1 MKTKTLGVYCHIPFC
16 VKKCAYCDFYSGS
29 FYPLADAYIDAI
41 LTEARLLKEKYPDAA
56 VDTVYFG
63 GGTPSSLTKEQLETL
78 LTGIISVF
86 SPISNAEITLEANPA
101 TLDEE
106 KLSVLKQCGVNRIS
120 IGVQSADDNELE
132 ALTRLHTFEEFVRT
146 YRLVKRYL
154 SNVSLDLMYG
164 LPNQTLDSFKK
175 TLDEIIS
182 LDPEHISLYALK
194 IEENTP
200 FGKIR
205 ELLTLPDDDA
215 VSDMYL
221 YACEKLENIGF
232 HQYEI
237 SNFAKQDSYSRHNLR
252 YWEGKE
258 YIGLGPSAHAYL
270 DGIRYA
276 NAPDI
281 HAYITKLT
289 SNELPPRSEEY
300 PLNEGD
306 LLEEAIILPL
316 RLTKGLDLK
325 KLKDNHGLD
334 LRPKLTPFIQGGFM
348 LLNGDIVSFTPQGF
362 LVSNTILSELI
373 P

>member
-1 MKTKTLGVYCHIPFC
+1 M
-16 VKKCAYCDFYSGS
+16 
-29 FYPLADAYIDAI
+29 
-41 LTEARLLKEKYPDAA
+41 
-56 VDTVYFG
+56 
-63 GGTPSSLTKEQLETL
+63 
-78 LTGIISVF
+78 
-86 SPISNAEITLEANPA
+86 
-101 TLDEE
+101 
-106 KLSVLKQCGVNRIS
+106 
-120 IGVQSADDNELE
+120 
-132 ALTRLHTFEEFVRT
+132 
-146 YRLVKRYL
+146 
-154 SNVSLDLMYG
+154 
-164 LPNQTLDSFKK
+164 
-175 TLDEIIS
+175 
-182 LDPEHISLYALK
+182 K

-237 SNFAKQDSYSRHNLR
+237 SNFAKQDSCSRHNLR

-348 LLNGDIVSFTPQGF
+348 RLNGDIVSFTPQGF